1 MAQNAVFSDSTH
13 QPWRQSVELYA
24 HHIHSDNRHQML
36 DFQDWNTFSK
46 LLFFSFF
53 FSLKV

>member
-1 MAQNAVFSDSTH
+1 MAQNAVFSDSTR

-53 FSLKV
+53 FP